1 MDHGRPGPPHDALK
15 NVAFVIGWALTMAL
29 VSGRVLFADDG
40 AVLGWLPLGILV
52 LFLFA
57 MWACVLIGLPL
68 LLSERRRRR
77 RPAAPRAG
85 AKRRRRLEGAADA
98 VHEGTPS
105 GPPP

>member
-1 MDHGRPGPPHDALK
+1 MGHGRPGPPHDAVK

-68 LLSERRRRR
+68 LLGRRRRR
-77 RPAAPRAG
+77 RSAPPRAR
-85 AKRRRRLEGAADA
+85 AKRRRQLEGAAEA
-98 VHEGTPS
+98 VAEGTPS
-105 GPPP
+105 GPP

>member
-1 MDHGRPGPPHDALK
+1 MGHGPPGLPHDAVK

-40 AVLGWLPLGILV
+40 AVPGRLPLGVVL

-68 LLSERRRRR
+68 LLRGRRRRR
-77 RPAAPRAG
+77 RAAAPRDR
-85 AKRRRRLEGAADA
+85 AKRRRRLQDAARTA
-98 VHEGTPS
+98 AEGTPS
-105 GPPP
+105 GPP

>member
-1 MDHGRPGPPHDALK
+1 MGHGRPGPPHDAVK

-68 LLSERRRRR
+68 LLGRRRRR
-77 RPAAPRAG
+77 VP
-85 AKRRRRLEGAADA
+85 RRRAHARSGAGSSRARRKPWRRD
-98 VHEGTPS
+98 TLR
-105 GPPP
+105 PP